1 MRKLIVFLFMLVSG
15 IVMAQQEPIKV
26 VFDVTSANPD
36 VHRTAAKHLRLMA
49 EAYPDSQFE
58 MVIYSGAIKM
68 VDRKASIAG
77 ETLAEMVKR
86 SNVSVVVCEQTMK
99 RHKMVNDDL
108 IPGVGSVPDGIFEIV
123 MKQKEGWG
131 YIKEVN

>member
-1 MRKLIVFLFMLVSG
+1 MRKLIVFLFMLMSG
-15 IVMAQQEPIKV
+15 IIVAQQEPIKV

-68 VDRKASIAG
+68 VDRKASVAG

>member
-1 MRKLIVFLFMLVSG
+1 MTGLLS
-15 IVMAQQEPIKV
+15 AQKEPIKV
-26 VFDVTSANPD
+26 VFDVTSANPE

-58 MVIYSGAIKM
+58 MVIYSGAIEM
-68 VDRKASIAG
+68 VDKKASVAG
-77 ETLAEMVKR
+77 ETLTEMVKR
-86 SNVSVVVCEQTMK
+86 DNVSVVVCEQTMK
-99 RHKMVNDDL
+99 RHKMVHDDL

-123 MKQKEGWG
+123 MKQQEGWG

>member
-1 MRKLIVFLFMLVSG
+1 MFFLFILVSG
-15 IVMAQQEPIKV
+15 IIVAQQEPIKV
-26 VFDVTSANPD
+26 VFDVTSANPE
-36 VHRTAAKHLRLMA
+36 VHKTAAKHLRLMA

-68 VDRKASIAG
+68 VDKKASAVG

-86 SNVSVVVCEQTMK
+86 DNVSVVVCEQTMK